1 MIRRVVDAGATAR
14 GGMSLA
20 GSLAAEGL
28 HILANPYAVD
38 GRVTWHAPAAR
49 GFAPMNTY
57 LVREGAHALLLDTGI
72 SLHTRELL
80 AALEPLL
87 APPCELA
94 VLHTRI
100 GEYTTIS
107 NTVPIAERFALATV
121 HSEQDDSP
129 RWVDFRP
136 GHGRDA
142 GAPDALPA
150 ARIKIFT
157 VPDTIAVDPAGAR
170 WLEIFHATLR
180 LLPTSWLYDAR
191 TRTLFTSD
199 LFSGV
204 IRPGPDG
211 PWILT
216 AAEDQTTL
224 EEMRSHLLETR
235 YWWLAGARL
244 EPIRAA
250 VAETFARYD
259 VETIAPDF
267 GCVLHGREVVARHA
281 AMLDEILAQA
291 TLMAPPAMVGW
302 T

>member
-1 MIRRVVDAGATAR
+1 MVDGAAAAR
-14 GGMSLA
+14 GGVSVA
-20 GSLAAEGL
+20 ERLAADGL
-28 HILANPYAVD
+28 HVLSNPYPVD

-87 APPCELA
+87 AAPCELA

-107 NTVPIAERFALATV
+107 NTVPIAERFPLATV

-129 RWVDFRP
+129 RWVDFRAC
-136 GHGRDA
+136 HGRDA
-142 GAPDALPA
+142 GAPDALPG
-150 ARIKIFT
+150 ARIELFT
-157 VPDTIAVDPAGAR
+157 VPDTIAVDPAR
-170 WLEIFHATLR
+170 TRVLEIFHATLR

-204 IRPGPDG
+204 IQPDPEG

-216 AAEDQTTL
+216 AAEDRTTL
-224 EEMRSHLLETR
+224 EQMRSHLLETR
-235 YWWLAGARL
+235 YWWLAGARV

-250 VAETFARYD
+250 VAETFAHYD

-267 GCVLHGREVVARHA
+267 GCVLHGRELVARHA
-281 AMLDEILAQA
+281 AMIDEILAQA
-291 TLMAPPAMVGW
+291 AAMAPPAMVSPA
-302 T
+302 

>member
-1 MIRRVVDAGATAR
+1 MRDAGTAAR
-14 GGMSLA
+14 GDVSPA
-20 GSLAAEGL
+20 GALAAAGL
-28 HILANPYAVD
+28 HVLANPYAVD

-72 SLHTRELL
+72 SVHTRELL
-80 AALEPLL
+80 AQLEPLL

-107 NTVPIAERFALATV
+107 NTVPIAERFGLATI
-121 HSEQDDSP
+121 HSEQEDSP
-129 RWVDFRP
+129 RWVDFRA

-142 GAPDALPA
+142 GAPDGLPD
-150 ARIKIFT
+150 ARIELFT
-157 VPDTIAVDPAGAR
+157 VPDTIAVDPAR
-170 WLEIFHATLR
+170 TRVLEIFHATLR

-191 TRTLFTSD
+191 SRTLFTSD

-204 IRPGPDG
+204 LRAEPDG
-211 PWILT
+211 PWVVT
-216 AAEDQTTL
+216 AADDTTTL
-224 EEMRSHLLETR
+224 EQMRSHLLETR

-267 GCVLHGREVVARHA
+267 GCVLHGREIVNRHA
-281 AMLDEILAQA
+281 RMLDEILEQA
-291 TLMAPPAMVGW
+291 ALMAPPAMVSV
-302 T
+302 